1 MTYIPKI
8 TSLPSRYE
16 PLVQQF
22 GDKAKMTFVPSE
34 LDMNIIKRF
43 IAHSESAGQGKLLF
57 ISAESGTGKS
67 TFIHSLEVFLPDK
80 ISAVLR
86 LPPSYELPLAEIP
99 KFLANLPKLTK
110 VTIVNFDGRES
121 PTFDEAEYRTFLISI
136 NSLLRTRRDLL
147 IIWPVTDNAFANQIV
162 DLLKLVGGK
171 SIFGNDEIIDLHG
184 LSKNQYQLVLEKIL
198 QVANWK
204 LVDAAISTTE
214 VDNLISGSNTVGS
227 FLDELQALIAERFD
241 IGQVGVTY
249 PNLVIVMSSGSPEV
263 RETCRSLRRA
273 DSFYLE
279 SSRLLMYT
287 KKSNVAEWW
296 RNRATDLRAALP
308 HVIALFNAQLVS
320 LSASSVVHS
329 VLQHG
334 DNSIT
339 QHVQGVR
346 SNRGNAIN
354 VVKSS
359 ELYKFISGAAIDN
372 REYGSNVK
380 DETFDSY
387 TRLQAV
393 SKTSHRDINTAIIR
407 MVQDAGGNIP
417 NPEFEKNLGHGLLID
432 VAYQGV
438 DNLMALEFHHKH
450 KDESTQNKMAI
461 YILEKIKEYS
471 INYGLANR

>member
-1 MTYIPKI
+1 
-8 TSLPSRYE
+8 
-16 PLVQQF
+16 
-22 GDKAKMTFVPSE
+22 
-34 LDMNIIKRF
+34 
-43 IAHSESAGQGKLLF
+43 
-57 ISAESGTGKS
+57 
-67 TFIHSLEVFLPDK
+67 
-80 ISAVLR
+80 
-86 LPPSYELPLAEIP
+86 
-99 KFLANLPKLTK
+99 
-110 VTIVNFDGRES
+110 
-121 PTFDEAEYRTFLISI
+121 
-136 NSLLRTRRDLL
+136 
-147 IIWPVTDNAFANQIV
+147 
-162 DLLKLVGGK
+162 
-171 SIFGNDEIIDLHG
+171 
-184 LSKNQYQLVLEKIL
+184 
-198 QVANWK
+198 
-204 LVDAAISTTE
+204 
-214 VDNLISGSNTVGS
+214 
-227 FLDELQALIAERFD
+227 
-241 IGQVGVTY
+241 
-249 PNLVIVMSSGSPEV
+249 
-263 RETCRSLRRA
+263 
-273 DSFYLE
+273 
-279 SSRLLMYT
+279 
-287 KKSNVAEWW
+287 VAEWW